1 MNKAKIEKMAKARN
15 DSASAQKNAIQER
28 ADSGERHDF
37 ILIDDPCHDKIDFAG
52 MSSEAFQARIYA
64 ALVGATDYTRTMSGE
79 GTLFRIAFERS
90 QRAVDAWKKFKAE
103 EA

>member
-15 DSASAQKNAIQER
+15 DAVSAQNPAPQAR
-28 ADSGERHDF
+28 AEPETV
-37 ILIDDPCHDKIDFAG
+37 DDAG